1 MPYRNIR
8 FYRAKPPG
16 GMPKES
22 FDRLII
28 IVGVILFVFAL
39 SLAFKSPKDILSSA
53 IHYIVLIPVI
63 LISLTFHE
71 LAHALMADFLGD
83 PTPRRMGRITLNPL
97 RHLDI
102 LGAMMLFIAGFGWA
116 KPVMVEAK
124 NFRIPGRAMAAVA
137 IVGPLSNFS
146 MAIIGMLLMKGLAA
160 LISYIELAPL
170 IVVLCQSTLETFIVI
185 NLGLGIFN
193 LLPIPPLDGSRIVSY
208 LLPAR
213 YRLQYHRFE
222 EVAPFILLILFALG
236 GLGMLLTPLITNSYS
251 FLNNITG
258 NPIKEISFYLFKFTG
273 GVTL

>member
-1 MPYRNIR
+1 
-8 FYRAKPPG
+8 
-16 GMPKES
+16 MPKES

-28 IVGVILFVFAL
+28 IVGLILFLFAL
-39 SLAFKSPKDILSSA
+39 SLAFQSPKDILSSA

-116 KPVMVEAK
+116 KPVRVDSK
-124 NFRIPGRAMAAVA
+124 NFRVPAKAMAAVA

-146 MAIIGMLLMKGLAA
+146 MAAIGMLLMKGLAA
-160 LISYIELAPL
+160 LINYAELAP
-170 IVVLCQSTLETFIVI
+170 IVVMLGQRTLETFIVI

-193 LLPIPPLDGSRIVSY
+193 LLPFPPLDGSRIVSFV
-208 LLPAR
+208 LPAR

-258 NPIKEISFYLFKFTG
+258 NPIKEISLYLFKFTG